1 VKEIQVELGK
11 RSYPILIGKGLLN
24 DSSLVNKFILSKQV
38 MIVTN
43 ETIAP
48 LYLDQLQQTLGKRE
62 IEITVLPDGEKYK
75 TLDSMNEIITN
86 MLSHRFSRNSCIIAL
101 GGGVIGDI
109 AGFASACYQRGTD
122 FLQLPTTLL
131 AQVDS
136 SVGGKT
142 AVNHRLGK
150 NMIGA
155 FHQPVAVITDT
166 NVLDTLDDRQLRA
179 GLAEVIKYGLI
190 RDSSFFEWLE
200 ENIGKLLGQND
211 KALVY
216 AIEKSC
222 RNKADIV
229 ALDETESGIRALLNL
244 GHTFGHAIETG
255 LEYRDWLHGEAI
267 ATGMLM
273 AADLSRRQGWLSYE
287 DVERIKAILLKT
299 GLPVTPP
306 ESISAINMRELMA
319 VDKKAKDGHIFLVLL
334 KSIGNAQVTDDF
346 DDKFLKET
354 LNSFCSGEEIV

>member
-1 VKEIQVELGK
+1 VKEILVELGE

-48 LYLDQLQQTLGKRE
+48 LYLDQLQQSLENRE
-62 IEITVLPDGEKYK
+62 VQTTVLPDGEKYK

-86 MLSHRFSRNSCIIAL
+86 LLSHRFSRNSCIVAL

-190 RDSSFFEWLE
+190 RDRSFFEWLE
-200 ENIGKLLGQND
+200 KNIGNLLGRQD

-229 ALDETESGIRALLNL
+229 AQDEIESGIRALLNL

-273 AADLSRRQGWLSYE
+273 AADLSQRQSWLSYE
-287 DVERIKAILLKT
+287 DVKRIKAILLKT

-306 ESISAINMRELMA
+306 ESITAINMRELMA
-319 VDKKAKDGHIFLVLL
+319 VDKKAKDGQIFLVLL
-334 KSIGNAQVTDDF
+334 KSIGNAQVTDQF
-346 DDKFLKET
+346 DNKLLKET
-354 LNSFCSGEEIV
+354 LNSFCSGEEMV

>member
-1 VKEIQVELGK
+1 MKEILVELGE

-48 LYLDQLQQTLGKRE
+48 LYLDQLQQSLENRE
-62 IEITVLPDGEKYK
+62 VQTTVLPDGEKYK

-86 MLSHRFSRNSCIIAL
+86 LLSHRFSRNSCIVAL

-190 RDSSFFEWLE
+190 RDRSFFEWLE
-200 ENIGKLLGQND
+200 KNIGNLLGRQD

-229 ALDETESGIRALLNL
+229 AQDEIESGIRALLNL

-273 AADLSRRQGWLSYE
+273 AADLSQRQSWLSYE
-287 DVERIKAILLKT
+287 DVKRIKAILLKT

-306 ESISAINMRELMA
+306 ESITAINMRELMA
-319 VDKKAKDGHIFLVLL
+319 VDKKAKDGEIFLVLL
-334 KSIGNAQVTDDF
+334 KLIGNAQVTDQF
-346 DDKFLKET
+346 DNKLLKET
-354 LNSFCSGEEIV
+354 LNSFCSGEEMV

>member
-1 VKEIQVELGK
+1 MKEIQVELGE

-48 LYLDQLQQTLGKRE
+48 LYLDQLQQILGNRE
-62 IEITVLPDGEKYK
+62 LQTTVLPDGEKYK

-86 MLSHRFSRNSCIIAL
+86 MLSHRFSRNSCIVAL
-101 GGGVIGDI
+101 GGGVVGDI

-166 NVLDTLDDRQLRA
+166 NVLDTLDDRQLKA

-190 RDSSFFEWLE
+190 RDHSFFEWLE
-200 ENIGKLLGQND
+200 ENIGKLLGRND

-273 AADLSRRQGWLSYE
+273 AADLSQRQSWLSHE

-299 GLPVTPP
+299 DLPVTPP

-319 VDKKAKDGHIFLVLL
+319 VDKKAKDGQIFLVLL
-334 KSIGNAQVTDDF
+334 KSIGNAQVTDRF
-346 DDKFLKET
+346 DNNLLDET
-354 LNSFCSGEEIV
+354 LNSFCSGDEII

>member
-1 VKEIQVELGK
+1 MKEIQVELGE

-48 LYLDQLQQTLGKRE
+48 LYLDQLQQILGNRE
-62 IEITVLPDGEKYK
+62 LQTTVLPDGEKYK

-86 MLSHRFSRNSCIIAL
+86 MLSHRFSRNSCIVAL

-190 RDSSFFEWLE
+190 RDHSFFEWLE
-200 ENIGKLLGQND
+200 ENIGKLLGRND

-273 AADLSRRQGWLSYE
+273 AADLSQRQGWLSHE

-299 GLPVTPP
+299 GLPVIPP
-306 ESISAINMRELMA
+306 ESISANDMRELMA
-319 VDKKAKDGHIFLVLL
+319 VDKKAKDGQIFLVLL
-334 KSIGNAQVTDDF
+334 KSIGNAQVTDRF
-346 DDKFLKET
+346 DNNLLDET
-354 LNSFCSGEEIV
+354 LNSFCSGDEII

>member
-1 VKEIQVELGK
+1 MKEIQVELGE

-48 LYLDQLQQTLGKRE
+48 LYLDQLQQILGNRE
-62 IEITVLPDGEKYK
+62 LQTTVLPDGEKYK

-86 MLSHRFSRNSCIIAL
+86 MLSHRFSRNSCIVAL
-101 GGGVIGDI
+101 GGGVVGDI

-166 NVLDTLDDRQLRA
+166 NVLDTLDDRQLKA

-190 RDSSFFEWLE
+190 RDHSFFEWLE
-200 ENIGKLLGQND
+200 ENIGKLLGRND

-273 AADLSRRQGWLSYE
+273 AADLSQRQGWLSHE
-287 DVERIKAILLKT
+287 NVERIKAILDKT

-306 ESISAINMRELMA
+306 ESISANDMRELMA
-319 VDKKAKDGHIFLVLL
+319 VDKKAKDGQIFLVLL
-334 KSIGNAQVTDDF
+334 KSIGNAQVTDHF
-346 DDKFLKET
+346 DNNLLDET